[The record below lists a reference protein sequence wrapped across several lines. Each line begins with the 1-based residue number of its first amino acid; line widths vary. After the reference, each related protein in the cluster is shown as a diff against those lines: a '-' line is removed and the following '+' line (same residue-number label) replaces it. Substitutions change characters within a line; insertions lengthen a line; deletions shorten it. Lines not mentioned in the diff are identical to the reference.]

1 MKITSIKTHKI
12 TKKDKDIFKIL
23 DVYIKDLKEK
33 SVVAVTS
40 KIIAICE
47 GRLVSKN
54 AATKDE
60 LTEQEAEWYLPRH
73 LSKYDFC
80 ISIKNNTFT
89 ASAGVDESNGN
100 GYYVL
105 WPSNPQKSANEI
117 RSYLKKKF
125 GIEHVGVIITDS
137 KTMPLRWGVTGVA
150 IAHSGFSAL
159 NSYIGKPD
167 VFGRLLKAEKLN
179 VSDTLATAAVGVMGE
194 GNEQTPLAIIEDL
207 PFVKFQKGNP
217 SQREL
222 AGLHIEL
229 EDDLYAPLLR
239 GVKWRRGKGLLG

>member
-1 MKITSIKTHKI
+1 MKITPIKTHKI

-33 SVVAVTS
+33 AVVAVTS

-105 WPSNPQKSANEI
+105 WPSNPQRSANKI

-125 GIEHVGVIITDS
+125 GIEHVGVVITDS
-137 KTMPLRWGVTGVA
+137 KTTPLRWGVTGVA
-150 IAHSGFSAL
+150 LAHSGFSAL

-167 VFGRLLKAEKLN
+167 IFGRLLKAEKLN

-194 GNEQTPLAIIEDL
+194 GNEQTPIAIIEDL

-217 SQREL
+217 SQKEL
-222 AGLHIEL
+222 TGLHIEL
-229 EDDLYAPLLR
+229 EDDLYAPLLK
-239 GVKWRRGKGLLG
+239 GVKWIRGKGG